1 MDGGQVKENNVLE
14 FVDLIDRRLAG
25 AGIPYMMTGSMALA
39 FYSVPRM
46 TRDVDIVIEC
56 DLKSLDVLVGLFSID
71 CYIDRSEAEIALR
84 EHSMFNIIHN
94 EWLIKA
100 DLIPRKQGDF
110 RLSEFGRRRRVTL
123 EDTTA
128 WVVSPEDLILS
139 KLDWSKDSGSEMQR
153 RDIEA
158 LIRKVRG
165 LDWAYMERWATDLDV
180 RQALEQ
186 AKQT

>member
-1 MDGGQVKENNVLE
+1 MKPNEVLQ
-14 FVDLIDRRLAG
+14 FVALIDERLERAH
-25 AGIPYMMTGSMALA
+25 IPYMMTGSVALA

-56 DLKSLDVLVGLFSID
+56 DLKSLDVLVALFSTD
-71 CYIDRSEAEIALR
+71 CYIDRGEAEIALR

-100 DLIPRKQGDF
+100 DLIPRKEGDF
-110 RLSEFGRRRRVTL
+110 RLSEFSRRRRVTL
-123 EDTTA
+123 DDTTA
-128 WVVSPEDLILS
+128 WVVAPEDLILS
-139 KLDWSKDSGSEMQR
+139 KLDWSRDSRSEMQR

-165 LDWAYMERWATDLDV
+165 LDWAYMEKWATALGV

-186 AKQT
+186 ARQA